1 LKRAALLAAVLAL
14 FLAASAGAALIVG
27 SPRADS
33 WRCRKSVPRDLE
45 CDGRLPDRLWELA
58 WGALALGICGHVLRL
73 LAVSRAWRNII
84 KGAYP
89 QARVRWRSIVGSVF
103 AGVGV
108 NAIIPA
114 RGGEAVR
121 VVLAKRSVEG
131 SSYATIASTLVLLS
145 LFDFVV
151 ATCLVIWAA
160 VTGQLPQVLGPSFD
174 FSWAFHNPGTFLKV
188 VAVVLAVAVV
198 IVLWF
203 AEQIGDFRRRLT
215 QGFAILKDRR
225 AYLQRVAF
233 WQGIDW
239 TLRLIGVLF
248 FLHAFGLPV
257 TVHNALLVQVS
268 AGLAS
273 LLPITPSGSEPSRR
287 SSSTCCATRRR
298 GRLCSR
304 SASACGSRSSSST
317 SCSASRALHHAAD
330 RALAPARGYDFDRP
344 RYSMSVPDPGSD
356 PLRSV
361 PSPSQN
367 CYARQVRGLKAGSS
381 RESCGQLVRG
391 LTPVRR
397 GPLCGAARRS
407 SAPSSRGSRTRLRA
421 LPGSRRGS
429 LREPKCWSSARRRA
443 GPTPWSV
450 SKIDSFALSRAAA
463 MKPEREAMRLVAD
476 PLQELQPGRVP
487 VEHDRLRRSGTK
499 TSSSR
504 FASEITATRGRSNAC
519 IAANTA
525 DNCPLPPSTT
535 TRFGVA
541 ENDSSYS
548 SSATSRIRANRREI
562 TSASAAK
569 SSCPA
574 EPLIPNFR

>member
-1 LKRAALLAAVLAL
+1 M
-14 FLAASAGAALIVG
+14 
-27 SPRADS
+27 
-33 WRCRKSVPRDLE
+33 
-45 CDGRLPDRLWELA
+45 A
-58 WGALALGICGHVLRL
+58 WGALALGITCHVLRL

-89 QARVRWRSIVGSVF
+89 QARVRWRSIVASVF

-225 AYLQRVAF
+225 AYLRRVAF

-239 TLRLIGVLF
+239 TLRLVAVLF

-273 LLPITPSGSEPSRR
+273 LLPITPSGIGTEQAFLLYLLRDQ
-287 SSSTCCATRRR
+287 
-298 GRLCSR
+298 
-304 SASACGSRSSSST
+304 
-317 SCSASRALHHAAD
+317 ASRTALLSFSVGMRITLIVVNLVLGFAALFITLRTVHWRQHGATTSTD
-330 RALAPARGYDFDRP
+330 
-344 RYSMSVPDPGSD
+344 PD
-356 PLRSV
+356 
-361 PSPSQN
+361 
-367 CYARQVRGLKAGSS
+367 
-381 RESCGQLVRG
+381 
-391 LTPVRR
+391 
-397 GPLCGAARRS
+397 
-407 SAPSSRGSRTRLRA
+407 TR
-421 LPGSRRGS
+421 
-429 LREPKCWSSARRRA
+429 
-443 GPTPWSV
+443 
-450 SKIDSFALSRAAA
+450 
-463 MKPEREAMRLVAD
+463 
-476 PLQELQPGRVP
+476 
-487 VEHDRLRRSGTK
+487 
-499 TSSSR
+499 
-504 FASEITATRGRSNAC
+504 
-519 IAANTA
+519 
-525 DNCPLPPSTT
+525 
-535 TRFGVA
+535 
-541 ENDSSYS
+541 
-548 SSATSRIRANRREI
+548 
-562 TSASAAK
+562 
-569 SSCPA
+569 
-574 EPLIPNFR
+574 